1 MNQKTAFLF
10 SGVLTAFLLVIG
22 GGLVGRLAAPA
33 PAAAAAVA
41 TAAPVAAVD
50 PANQVIA
57 QLQEREVAYQQL
69 IDQANQR
76 LQQAYDLQKATAAK
90 IAQARSVAAAPRAQQ
105 PAAAAPVQP
114 AAPLLSADSATNIGI
129 DASGGKRVIRTAQL
143 VLFEGK
149 VAYEIG
155 FTNGAIYVDANSG
168 AVLYNGTTAPHA
180 SNGTT
185 VATAPG
191 QPPAGGGEPPDTE
204 GGD

>member
-22 GGLVGRLAAPA
+22 GGLVGHLAAPA
-33 PAAAAAVA
+33 PAAAAVA
-41 TAAPVAAVD
+41 MAAPVVVVD
-50 PANQVIA
+50 PASQVIA
-57 QLQEREVAYQQL
+57 QLQEREAAYQQL

-76 LQQAYDLQKATAAK
+76 LQQAYDQQKATAAK
-90 IAQARSVAAAPRAQQ
+90 INQARSVAAAPRVQQ

-114 AAPLLSADSATNIGI
+114 AAPMVSADAAINIGI
-129 DASGGKRVIRTAQL
+129 DASGGKTMIRAPQL

-149 VAYEIG
+149 AAYEIG

-180 SNGTT
+180 SSGTPA
-185 VATAPG
+185 ATAPA
-191 QPPAGGGEPPDTE
+191 QPSTGGGEPE
-204 GGD
+204 GGHDD